1 MKTVSPFY
9 SWRRAMMSS
18 ALPSTTKL
26 VLFVVA
32 EYSNGMDGTCWPSLE
47 TIAEKATLSIRAV
60 TKHLGIA
67 VKFGWLTSWRS
78 RRPDRKW
85 AHAHYRLS
93 VPEDVALQQR
103 DAIDFDLAAADDELA
118 VGGPKRSAEVAQK
131 VGSSVPHASKS
142 GEPLARGASN
152 SAAVPE
158 RGASERA
165 QGADLTDPVD
175 SSWHHVPTN
184 YPVNRNLSK
193 PSLYQT
199 TVVSTGSGDQ
209 REKPCDGD
217 FSFARWMLNKLRD
230 DDPGFL
236 APNLEQW
243 EADVAAMIRDDGRSF
258 DAMARLVG
266 YAMRDKFWKR
276 VITSPARLR
285 KNWEELRRRRNAA
298 LESKAT
304 ASAPDAV
311 ASHASSGVDDRQC
324 AHVEAGCRCTN
335 PATTLIGAG
344 ASRRGYCRK
353 HIGFYEE

>member
-1 MKTVSPFY
+1 MRTVSPFY
-9 SWRRAMMSS
+9 SWRRAMMCS

-67 VKFGWLTSWRS
+67 AEFGWLTSWRS

-93 VPEDVALQQR
+93 IPEDVALQQR
-103 DAIDFDLAAADDELA
+103 DAIDLDLAAADDELA
-118 VGGPKRSAEVAQK
+118 VGA
-131 VGSSVPHASKS
+131 
-142 GEPLARGASN
+142 
-152 SAAVPE
+152 PE
-158 RGASERA
+158 RGAEGAQKARRSEPRA
-165 QGADLTDPVD
+165 SNSGESLAPGASDGDLGPETADSVE

-184 YPVNRNLSK
+184 YPVNRNMSK

-217 FSFARWMLNKLRD
+217 FSFARWMLDRLRA
-230 DDPGFL
+230 DDPGFP
-236 APNLEQW
+236 APNLDEW
-243 EADVAAMIRDDGRSF
+243 AADVAAMIRDDGRSV
-258 DAMARLVG
+258 DAMARLAG
-266 YAMRDKFWKR
+266 YALRDKFWKR

-298 LESKAT
+298 IESKVT
-304 ASAPDAV
+304 ASASGAV
-311 ASHASSGVDDRQC
+311 ASHAASGGGDRQC

-344 ASRRGYCRK
+344 SSQRGYCRK

>member
-1 MKTVSPFY
+1 
-9 SWRRAMMSS
+9 MMCS

-67 VKFGWLTSWRS
+67 AQFGWLTSWRS

-93 VPEDVALQQR
+93 IPADVALQQR
-103 DAIDFDLAAADDELA
+103 DAIDLDLAAADDELA
-118 VGGPKRSAEVAQK
+118 VGVVDRSAEHAHETGESAPRASNSGK
-131 VGSSVPHASKS
+131 SLAPGS
-142 GEPLARGASN
+142 SN
-152 SAAVPE
+152 SAAAVE
-158 RGASERA
+158 RGACD
-165 QGADLTDPVD
+165 GDLGPESIDSVE

-184 YPVNRNLSK
+184 YPVNRYTSK
-193 PSLYQT
+193 PTLYQT

-217 FSFARWMLNKLRD
+217 FSFARWMLDRLRA
-230 DDPGFL
+230 DDPGFP
-236 APNLEQW
+236 APNLDEW
-243 EADVAAMIRDDGRSF
+243 AADVAAMIREDGRTF
-258 DAMARLVG
+258 DAMARLAG
-266 YAMRDKFWKR
+266 YALRDKFWKR

-298 LESKAT
+298 IESKAT
-304 ASAPDAV
+304 ASASGAV
-311 ASHASSGVDDRQC
+311 ASHASTGVDDRLC

-335 PATTLIGAG
+335 SATTLIGAG

>member
-1 MKTVSPFY
+1 
-9 SWRRAMMSS
+9 MMCS

-47 TIAEKATLSIRAV
+47 TIAEKATLSVRAV

-67 VKFGWLTSWRS
+67 SELGWLTSWRS

-93 VPEDVALQQR
+93 IPEDVALQQR
-103 DAIDFDLAAADDELA
+103 DAIDLDLAAADDELA
-118 VGGPKRSAEVAQK
+118 VGGPERGAEDAQK
-131 VGSSVPHASKS
+131 AGRSELRASNS
-142 GEPLARGASN
+142 GELLAPGASN
-152 SAAVPE
+152 PAVAVARDAGEGDLGPE
-158 RGASERA
+158 TVGSVE
-165 QGADLTDPVD
+165 

-184 YPVNRNLSK
+184 YPVNRNTNK

-199 TVVSTGSGDQ
+199 TVVSTGSDDQ
-209 REKPCDGD
+209 REKPTDGD
-217 FSFARWMLNKLRD
+217 YSFARWMLDRLRA
-230 DDPGFL
+230 DDPGFS
-236 APNLEQW
+236 APNLDEW
-243 EADVAAMIRDDGRSF
+243 ASDVAAMIRGDGRSV

-298 LESKAT
+298 LESEAA
-304 ASAPDAV
+304 ASATGAV
-311 ASHASSGVDDRQC
+311 GSHSSSGVDDRQC

-335 PATTLIGAG
+335 SATTLIGAG

>member
-93 VPEDVALQQR
+93 IPEDVALQQR
-103 DAIDFDLAAADDELA
+103 DAIDLDLAAADDELA
-118 VGGPKRSAEVAQK
+118 VGEPERGAGSAQT
-131 VGSSVPHASKS
+131 VGKSAPRASKS
-142 GEPLARGASN
+142 GESLARGASN
-152 SAAVPE
+152 SAAAPE
-158 RGASERA
+158 RGGSEDTH
-165 QGADLTDPVD
+165 GPESNDPVE

-184 YPVNRNLSK
+184 YPVNRNMSK

-199 TVVSTGSGDQ
+199 TVVSTGSGEQ
-209 REKPCDGD
+209 REKPCDED
-217 FSFARWMLNKLRD
+217 FSFARWMLDKLRA
-230 DDPGFL
+230 DDPGFP
-236 APNLEQW
+236 APSLEKW
-243 EADVAAMIRDDGRSF
+243 EADVAAMIRDDGRSV
-258 DAMARLVG
+258 DAMAKLVG

-285 KNWEELRRRRNAA
+285 KNWDELRRRRNAA

-304 ASAPDAV
+304 ASAPGAV
-311 ASHASSGVDDRQC
+311 ERHGSSGVGDRQC
-324 AHVEAGCRCTN
+324 AHVETGCRCTN
-335 PATTLIGAG
+335 SATTLIGAG

>member
-9 SWRRAMMSS
+9 SWRRAMMCS

-47 TIAEKATLSIRAV
+47 TIAEKATLSVRAV
-60 TKHLGIA
+60 TKHLGVA
-67 VKFGWLTSWRS
+67 AQFGWLTSWRS

-93 VPEDVALQQR
+93 IPEDVALQQR
-103 DAIDFDLAAADDELA
+103 NDIDLDLAAADDELVVA
-118 VGGPKRSAEVAQK
+118 GPERRAEVAQK
-131 VGSSVPHASKS
+131 AGRSEPRASNS
-142 GEPLARGASN
+142 GESLAPRASN
-152 SAAVPE
+152 SATSAE
-158 RGASERA
+158 RGAGDGDWSPES
-165 QGADLTDPVD
+165 ADSVE

-184 YPVNRNLSK
+184 YPVNRNTSK

-209 REKPCDGD
+209 REKLSDGD
-217 FSFARWMLNKLRD
+217 YSFARWMLDRLRA
-230 DDPGFL
+230 DDPGFP
-236 APNLEQW
+236 APNLDEW
-243 EADVAAMIRDDGRSF
+243 AADVAAMIRDDGRSV
-258 DAMARLVG
+258 DAMARLAG
-266 YAMRDKFWKR
+266 YALRDKFWKR

-298 LESKAT
+298 LESKAA
-304 ASAPDAV
+304 ASASGAV
-311 ASHASSGVDDRQC
+311 PSQLSSGVDDRHC
-324 AHVEAGCRCTN
+324 AHVETGCRCTN

>member
-9 SWRRAMMSS
+9 SWRRAMMCS

-67 VKFGWLTSWRS
+67 AQFGWLTSWRS
-78 RRPDRKW
+78 RQPDRKW

-93 VPEDVALQQR
+93 IPEDVALQQR
-103 DAIDFDLAAADDELA
+103 DAIDLDLAAADDELA
-118 VGGPKRSAEVAQK
+118 VGVSERGSSGARK
-131 VGSSVPHASKS
+131 VGKSESRSSNPC
-142 GEPLARGASN
+142 ELLAPRASN
-152 SAAVPE
+152 SAELAE
-158 RGASERA
+158 RGASH
-165 QGADLTDPVD
+165 GDLGPGMGDSEE

-184 YPVNRNLSK
+184 YQVNRDTSK

-199 TVVSTGSGDQ
+199 KVVSTGSGDQ
-209 REKPCDGD
+209 REKPSERD
-217 FSFARWMLNKLRD
+217 FSFARWMLDKLRA
-230 DDPGFL
+230 DDPGF
-236 APNLEQW
+236 ATPNLDEW
-243 EADVAAMIRDDGRSF
+243 AADVASTIRDDGRSF
-258 DAMARLVG
+258 DAMARLAG
-266 YAMRDKFWKR
+266 YALRDKFWRR

-298 LESKAT
+298 LESKAA
-304 ASAPDAV
+304 ASA
-311 ASHASSGVDDRQC
+311 SGAAAGQATSGADDRQC

-353 HIGFYEE
+353 HIGLYEE

>member
-67 VKFGWLTSWRS
+67 AKFGWLTSWRS

-93 VPEDVALQQR
+93 IPEDVALQQR
-103 DAIDFDLAAADDELA
+103 DAIDLDLAAADDDLA
-118 VGGPKRSAEVAQK
+118 VGEPERGAVPAQK
-131 VGSSVPHASKS
+131 MGKSAPRASNS
-142 GEPLARGASN
+142 GESLARGASN
-152 SAAVPE
+152 STAVPE
-158 RGASERA
+158 RGASEGA
-165 QGADLTDPVD
+165 QGSDSTDPGE

-184 YPVNRNLSK
+184 YPVNRNMSK

-217 FSFARWMLNKLRD
+217 FSFARWMLDRLHA
-230 DDPGFL
+230 DDPGFP
-236 APNLEQW
+236 APNLDEW
-243 EADVAAMIRDDGRSF
+243 AADVAAMIRDDGRSV
-258 DAMARLVG
+258 DAMARLAG
-266 YAMRDKFWKR
+266 YALRDKFWKR

-298 LESKAT
+298 IESKAA
-304 ASAPDAV
+304 ASASGAL
-311 ASHASSGVDDRQC
+311 ASHASSGLDDRRC

-335 PATTLIGAG
+335 SATTLIGAG